1 MKKNDYYYFL
11 AKKKGYVSRAAFKL
25 IQINERFYVIK
36 RGYVVLDL
44 GASPGGWSQVS
55 RELVGDAGR
64 VIAVD
69 LNPLRIKGV
78 EFVRGDIFSDDVVN
92 RIRARVNEV
101 DVIISDMAPKISGVS
116 SWDHARSMELAERAE
131 EMARIFL
138 KERGH
143 MVVKVFQGDMLRG
156 FVRKLKKEFELVK
169 VHKPK
174 ASKPSSSETYII
186 CKRYIKNEE
195 NGENVEGSDE
205 GQKEEEEQQS

>member
-1 MKKNDYYYFL
+1 M

-25 IQINERFYVIK
+25 IQINERFYIIK

-44 GASPGGWSQVS
+44 GASPGGWSQVAS
-55 RELVGDAGR
+55 KLVGDHGR

-69 LNPLRIKGV
+69 LNPLRIRGV

-92 RIRARVNEV
+92 RIRALVNEV

-116 SWDHARSMELAERAE
+116 SWDHARSMELAGRAE

-138 KERGH
+138 KEGGH
-143 MVVKVFQGDMLRG
+143 MVVKVFQGDMMRG
-156 FVRKLKKEFELVK
+156 FVRKLNKEFDLVK

-174 ASKPSSSETYII
+174 ASKPNSSETYII
-186 CKRYIKNEE
+186 CKRFIRNDE
-195 NGENVEGSDE
+195 NGGSVGDYE
-205 GQKEEEEQQS
+205 LKRKEEGNNKVK